1 MRSLFITTP
10 CLLLAVTFGKS
21 SQIYANISTTCE
33 PTTTRRERRGGGGGG
48 EAVCGI
54 MIFMQFCF
62 VAKSSISIQCLLRFR
77 LVFPI
82 IYFYLKIFSVFF
94 CLD

>member
-1 MRSLFITTP
+1 ML
-10 CLLLAVTFGKS
+10 
-21 SQIYANISTTCE
+21 IYQQLVSRLPRGGN
-33 PTTTRRERRGGGGGG
+33 GGGGGG
-48 EAVCGI
+48 AVCGI

-82 IYFYLKIFSVFF
+82 IYFYLKIFSFF
-94 CLD
+94 FVWIDCAIFTASKYVVECSSEVKILEND